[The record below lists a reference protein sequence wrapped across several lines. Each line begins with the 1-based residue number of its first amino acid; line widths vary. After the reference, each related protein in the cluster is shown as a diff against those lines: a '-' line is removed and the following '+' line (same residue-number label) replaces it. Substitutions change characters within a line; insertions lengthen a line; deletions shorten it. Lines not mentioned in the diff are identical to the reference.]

1 MEIGKQLP
9 TLLIIQGPT
18 ASGKTKLAI
27 DLALYFDTEIISS
40 DARQFYSE
48 MSIGT
53 AKPSDIELAQATH
66 HFINSHSIQQ
76 DFTAANFAQEASILL
91 SRLFETKKFVVLVGG
106 SNMYIDALIDG
117 LDDIPSDISL
127 KKELNSILEINGIDE
142 FLEELREKDPETYLS
157 IDRNNPH
164 RVLRAIEAIRLTGK
178 KVSELKQGLK
188 KVNQFNTIRFAIQW
202 ERDILYNRINQ
213 RVDAMMKEGLLE
225 EVQSLLPQRTLNA
238 LKTVGYTELIKHLDG
253 EITLDFAL
261 DQIKQHSR
269 NYAKRQ
275 LTWLRRYHDLYWLD
289 PNSITPLLE
298 QVLSK
303 LDKDENFLIR

>member
-27 DLALYFDTEIISS
+27 NLALHFDTQIISA

-53 AKPSDIELAQATH
+53 AKPSDIELAQAKH

-91 SRLFETKKFVVLVGG
+91 HRLFQTRKVVVLVGG

-117 LDDIPSDISL
+117 LDDIPSDVLL
-127 KKELNSILEINGIDE
+127 KKELNSILETIGIDV
-142 FLEELREKDPETYLS
+142 FLEELKEKDLETYLS
-157 IDRNNPH
+157 IDKNNPH

-188 KVNQFNTIRFAIQW
+188 KVNQYNTIRFAIEW
-202 ERDILYNRINQ
+202 ERDTLYNRINQ
-213 RVDAMMKEGLLE
+213 RVDLMMEDGLLE
-225 EVQSLLPQRTLNA
+225 EVQSLLPQRSLNA
-238 LKTVGYTELIKHLDG
+238 LKTVGYTELIKHLEG

-261 DQIKQHSR
+261 DQIKQHTR

-275 LTWLRRYHDLYWLD
+275 LTWLRRYHDLYWLN

-303 LDKDENFLIR
+303 MDKDGSFLIG

>member
-27 DLALYFDTEIISS
+27 DLALHFDTQIISA
-40 DARQFYSE
+40 DARQFYCE

-53 AKPSDIELAQATH
+53 AKPSDIELAQAKH

-117 LDDIPSDISL
+117 LDDIPSDILL
-127 KKELNSILEINGIDE
+127 KKELNSILEINGINE
-142 FLEELREKDPETYLS
+142 FLDELKEKDPVTYLS
-157 IDRNNPH
+157 IDKNNPH

-178 KVSELKQGLK
+178 KVSELKQGMK
-188 KVNQFNTIRFAIQW
+188 KVNHFNTIRFAIEW

-213 RVDAMMKEGLLE
+213 RVDAMMEDGLLE
-225 EVQSLLPQRTLNA
+225 EVQSLLPQRSLNA

-261 DQIKQHSR
+261 DQIKQHTR

>member
-27 DLALYFDTEIISS
+27 DLALYFDTEIISA

-127 KKELNSILEINGIDE
+127 KKELNSIVEINGIDE
-142 FLEELREKDPETYLS
+142 FLEELREKDTETYLS

-178 KVSELKQGLK
+178 KVSELKQGMK

-261 DQIKQHSR
+261 DQIKQHTR

>member
-1 MEIGKQLP
+1 LEIGKQLP

-27 DLALYFDTEIISS
+27 NLALYFDTEIISA

-53 AKPSDIELAQATH
+53 AKPSAIELAQATH

-117 LDDIPSDISL
+117 LDDIPSDVSL
-127 KKELNSILEINGIDE
+127 KKELNSSLEKIGIDV
-142 FLEELREKDPETYLS
+142 FLEELKEKDIETYLS
-157 IDRNNPH
+157 IDKNNPH

-225 EVQSLLPQRTLNA
+225 EVQSLLSQRTLNA

-253 EITLDFAL
+253 KITLDFAL
-261 DQIKQHSR
+261 DQIKQHTR

-289 PNSITPLLE
+289 PNSNNPLLE

-303 LDKDENFLIR
+303 KDKDENFLIR

>member
-27 DLALYFDTEIISS
+27 DLALYFDTEIISA

-117 LDDIPSDISL
+117 LDDIPSDVSL
-127 KKELNSILEINGIDE
+127 KK
-142 FLEELREKDPETYLS
+142 
-157 IDRNNPH
+157 
-164 RVLRAIEAIRLTGK
+164 
-178 KVSELKQGLK
+178 
-188 KVNQFNTIRFAIQW
+188 
-202 ERDILYNRINQ
+202 
-213 RVDAMMKEGLLE
+213 
-225 EVQSLLPQRTLNA
+225 
-238 LKTVGYTELIKHLDG
+238 
-253 EITLDFAL
+253 
-261 DQIKQHSR
+261 
-269 NYAKRQ
+269 
-275 LTWLRRYHDLYWLD
+275 
-289 PNSITPLLE
+289 
-298 QVLSK
+298 
-303 LDKDENFLIR
+303 

>member
-27 DLALYFDTEIISS
+27 DLALYFDTEIISA

-91 SRLFETKKFVVLVGG
+91 SRLFETQKFVVLVGG

-117 LDDIPSDISL
+117 LDDIPSDILL
-127 KKELNSILEINGIDE
+127 KKELNSILEINGINE
-142 FLEELREKDPETYLS
+142 FLDELKEKDPVTYLS
-157 IDRNNPH
+157 IDKNNPH

-213 RVDAMMKEGLLE
+213 RVDIMMELGLLE

-261 DQIKQHSR
+261 DQIKQHTR

>member
-9 TLLIIQGPT
+9 TLLIIQGTT

-27 DLALYFDTEIISS
+27 DLALYFDTEIISA
-40 DARQFYSE
+40 DARQFYCE

-53 AKPSDIELAQATH
+53 AKPSDIELAQAKH

-76 DFTAANFAQEASILL
+76 DFTAANFAQESTILL
-91 SRLFETKKFVVLVGG
+91 HRLFETRKVVVLVGG

-117 LDDIPSDISL
+117 LDDIPSDVSL
-127 KKELNSILEINGIDE
+127 KKELNSSLEKIGIDV
-142 FLEELREKDPETYLS
+142 FLEELKEKDPETYLS
-157 IDRNNPH
+157 IDKNNPH
-164 RVLRAIEAIRLTGK
+164 RVLRAIEAIRLSGK
-178 KVSELKQGLK
+178 KISELKQGLK
-188 KVNQFNTIRFAIQW
+188 KDNQFNTIRFAIEW
-202 ERDILYNRINQ
+202 ERDTLYDRINQ
-213 RVDAMMKEGLLE
+213 RVDLMMADGLLE

-261 DQIKQHSR
+261 DQIKQHTR

-275 LTWLRRYHDLYWLD
+275 LTWLRRYKDLHCLN
-289 PNSITPLLE
+289 PNSMTPLLE

-303 LDKDENFLIR
+303 MDKDGSFLIG

>member
-27 DLALYFDTEIISS
+27 DLALHFDTQIISA

-53 AKPSDIELAQATH
+53 AKPTDIELAQAKH

-76 DFTAANFAQEASILL
+76 DFTAANFAQESTILL
-91 SRLFETKKFVVLVGG
+91 HRLFETRKVVVLVGG

-117 LDDIPSDISL
+117 LDDIPSDVLL
-127 KKELNSILEINGIDE
+127 KKELNSSLEKIGIDV
-142 FLEELREKDPETYLS
+142 FLEELKEKDPETYLS
-157 IDRNNPH
+157 IDKNNPH
-164 RVLRAIEAIRLTGK
+164 RVLRAIEAIRLSGK
-178 KVSELKQGLK
+178 KISELKQGLK
-188 KVNQFNTIRFAIQW
+188 KDNQFNTIRFAIEW
-202 ERDILYNRINQ
+202 ERDTLYDRINQ
-213 RVDAMMKEGLLE
+213 RVDLMMADGLLE

-261 DQIKQHSR
+261 DQIKQHTR

-289 PNSITPLLE
+289 PNSMTPLLE

-303 LDKDENFLIR
+303 MDKDGSFLIG

>member
-27 DLALYFDTEIISS
+27 DLALHFDTQIISA
-40 DARQFYSE
+40 DARQFYCE

-53 AKPSDIELAQATH
+53 AKPSDIELAQAKH

-91 SRLFETKKFVVLVGG
+91 SRLFETQKFVVLVGG
-106 SNMYIDALIDG
+106 SNMYIDVLIDG
-117 LDDIPSDISL
+117 LDDIPSDILL
-127 KKELNSILEINGIDE
+127 KKELNSILEINGINE
-142 FLEELREKDPETYLS
+142 FLDELKEKDPVTYLS
-157 IDRNNPH
+157 IDKNNPH

-178 KVSELKQGLK
+178 KVSELKQGMK
-188 KVNQFNTIRFAIQW
+188 KVNHFNTIRFAIEW

-213 RVDAMMKEGLLE
+213 RVDAMMEDGLLE
-225 EVQSLLPQRTLNA
+225 EVQSLLPQRSLNA

-289 PNSITPLLE
+289 PNSMTPLLE

-303 LDKDENFLIR
+303 MDKDGSFLIG

>member
-1 MEIGKQLP
+1 MEISRQLP

-27 DLALYFDTEIISS
+27 DLALYFDTEIISA

-53 AKPSDIELAQATH
+53 AKPSDIELAQAKH

-76 DFTAANFAQEASILL
+76 DFTAANFAQESTILL
-91 SRLFETKKFVVLVGG
+91 HRLFQTRKVVVLVGG

-117 LDDIPSDISL
+117 LDDIPSDVLL
-127 KKELNSILEINGIDE
+127 KKELNSILETIGIDV
-142 FLEELREKDPETYLS
+142 FLEELKEKDPETYLS
-157 IDRNNPH
+157 IDKNNPH

-178 KVSELKQGLK
+178 KVSELKQGMK
-188 KVNQFNTIRFAIQW
+188 KVNQFNTIRFAIEW

-261 DQIKQHSR
+261 DQIKQHTR

-298 QVLSK
+298 QVVSK
-303 LDKDENFLIR
+303 IDKDGSFLIG

>member
-27 DLALYFDTEIISS
+27 DLALYFDTEIISA

-76 DFTAANFAQEASILL
+76 DFTAANFAQESTILL
-91 SRLFETKKFVVLVGG
+91 HRLFQTRKVVVLVGG

-117 LDDIPSDISL
+117 LDDIPSDVLL
-127 KKELNSILEINGIDE
+127 KKELNSSLEKIGIDV
-142 FLEELREKDPETYLS
+142 FLEELKEKDPETYLS
-157 IDRNNPH
+157 IDKNNPH
-164 RVLRAIEAIRLTGK
+164 RVLRAIEAIRLSGK
-178 KVSELKQGLK
+178 KISELKQGLK
-188 KVNQFNTIRFAIQW
+188 KDNQFNTIRFAIEW
-202 ERDILYNRINQ
+202 ERDTLYDRINQ
-213 RVDAMMKEGLLE
+213 RVDLMMAEGLLE
-225 EVQSLLPQRTLNA
+225 EVQSLLPQRSLNA

-261 DQIKQHSR
+261 DQIKQHTR

-289 PNSITPLLE
+289 PNSMTPLLE

-303 LDKDENFLIR
+303 MDKDGSFLIG

>member
-27 DLALYFDTEIISS
+27 DLALYFDTEIISA

-117 LDDIPSDISL
+117 LDDIPSDVSL
-127 KKELNSILEINGIDE
+127 KKELNSSLEKIGIDV
-142 FLEELREKDPETYLS
+142 FLEELKEKDPETYLS
-157 IDRNNPH
+157 IDKNNPQ
-164 RVLRAIEAIRLTGK
+164 RVLRAIEAIRLSGK
-178 KVSELKQGLK
+178 KISKLKRGLK
-188 KVNQFNTIRFAIQW
+188 KENPFNTIRFAIEW

-213 RVDAMMKEGLLE
+213 RVDIMMELGLLE
-225 EVQSLLPQRTLNA
+225 EVQSLMPQRTLNA
-238 LKTVGYTELIKHLDG
+238 LKTVGYTELINHLDG
-253 EITLDFAL
+253 GISLDFAL
-261 DQIKQHSR
+261 DQIKQHTR

-275 LTWLRRYHDLYWLD
+275 LTWLRRYHDLYWLN

-298 QVLSK
+298 QVVSK
-303 LDKDENFLIR
+303 IDKDGSFLIG

>member
-27 DLALYFDTEIISS
+27 DLALYFDTEIISA

-76 DFTAANFAQEASILL
+76 DFTAANFAQEACILL

-117 LDDIPSDISL
+117 LDPIPSDVSL
-127 KKELNSILEINGIDE
+127 KKELNFLLEKNGIGV

-178 KVSELKQGLK
+178 KVSELKQGMK
-188 KVNQFNTIRFAIQW
+188 KVNQFNTIRFAIEW
-202 ERDILYNRINQ
+202 ERDTLYDRINQ
-213 RVDAMMKEGLLE
+213 RVDLMMAEGLLE
-225 EVQSLLPQRTLNA
+225 EVQSLLPQRSLNA

-289 PNSITPLLE
+289 PNSMTPLLE

-303 LDKDENFLIR
+303 MDKDGSFLIG

>member
-1 MEIGKQLP
+1 LEIGKQLP

-27 DLALYFDTEIISS
+27 DLALHFDTQIISA
-40 DARQFYSE
+40 DARQFYCE
-48 MSIGT
+48 ISIGT
-53 AKPSDIELAQATH
+53 AKPSDIELAQAPH

-91 SRLFETKKFVVLVGG
+91 HRLFQTRKVVVLVGG

-117 LDDIPSDISL
+117 LDDIPSDLSL
-127 KKELNSILEINGIDE
+127 KKELNSSLEKNSIDV
-142 FLEELREKDPETYLS
+142 FLEELKEKDPETYLS
-157 IDRNNPH
+157 IDKNNPH

-188 KVNQFNTIRFAIQW
+188 KDNPFNTIRFAIEW

-225 EVQSLLPQRTLNA
+225 EVQSLMPQRSLNA

-253 EITLDFAL
+253 EITLDSAL
-261 DQIKQHSR
+261 DQIKQHTR

-275 LTWLRRYHDLYWLD
+275 LTWLRRYNDLHCLN
-289 PNSITPLLE
+289 PNSMTPLLE

-303 LDKDENFLIR
+303 MDKDGIFLIG

>member
-1 MEIGKQLP
+1 MNLP
-9 TLLIIQGPT
+9 TLVIIQGPT

-27 DLALYFDTEIISS
+27 DLALYFDTEIISA

-53 AKPSDIELAQATH
+53 AKPSAIELAQATH

-106 SNMYIDALIDG
+106 SNMFVDALIDG
-117 LDDIPSDISL
+117 LDPIPSDVLL
-127 KKELNSILEINGIDE
+127 KKELNMLLEKNGIGV
-142 FLEELREKDPETYLS
+142 FLEELRDKDPETYLS

-164 RVLRAIEAIRLTGK
+164 RVLRAIEAIRLSGK
-178 KVSELKQGLK
+178 KISELKRGLK
-188 KVNQFNTIRFAIQW
+188 KENPFNTIRFAIDW

-213 RVDAMMKEGLLE
+213 RVDTMLELGLLE
-225 EVQSLLPQRTLNA
+225 EVQSLLTQRSLNA

-253 EITLDFAL
+253 EITLDFAI
-261 DQIKQHSR
+261 DQIKQHTR

-275 LTWLRRYHDLYWLD
+275 LTWLRSYKDLNWLN
-289 PNSITPLLE
+289 PNSKIPLLE
-298 QVLSK
+298 QLLAKIV
-303 LDKDENFLIR
+303 KDEKILLE

>member
-1 MEIGKQLP
+1 LEIGKQLP

-27 DLALYFDTEIISS
+27 DLALHFETQIISA

-66 HFINSHSIQQ
+66 HFINSHSIQE
-76 DFTAANFAQEASILL
+76 DFTAANFEKEASILL
-91 SRLFETKKFVVLVGG
+91 SRLFETKKYVVLVGG

-117 LDDIPSDISL
+117 LDDIPSDVSL
-127 KKELNSILEINGIDE
+127 KKKLNSILEINGIDE
-142 FLEELREKDPETYLS
+142 LLEELKEKDPETYLS
-157 IDRNNPH
+157 IDKNNPH

-188 KVNQFNTIRFAIQW
+188 KVNPFNTIRFAIEW
-202 ERDILYNRINQ
+202 ERDTLYNRINQ
-213 RVDAMMKEGLLE
+213 RVEAMIKDGLLE

-253 EITLDFAL
+253 EITLDFAI
-261 DQIKQHSR
+261 DQIKQHTR

-275 LTWLRRYHDLYWLD
+275 LTWLRKYNDLYWLD

-303 LDKDENFLIR
+303 IDKDESFLIG

>member
-1 MEIGKQLP
+1 MNLP
-9 TLLIIQGPT
+9 TLVIIQGPT

-27 DLALYFDTEIISS
+27 DLALYFDTEIISA

-53 AKPSDIELAQATH
+53 AKPSAIELAQATH

-106 SNMYIDALIDG
+106 SNMFVDALIDG
-117 LDDIPSDISL
+117 LDPIPSDVLL
-127 KKELNSILEINGIDE
+127 KKELNMLLEKNGIGV
-142 FLEELREKDPETYLS
+142 FLEELRDKDPETYLS

-164 RVLRAIEAIRLTGK
+164 RVLRAIEAIRLSGK
-178 KVSELKQGLK
+178 KISELKRGLK
-188 KVNQFNTIRFAIQW
+188 KENPFNTIRFAIDW

-213 RVDAMMKEGLLE
+213 RVDIMMELGLLE
-225 EVQSLLPQRTLNA
+225 EVQSLMPQRTLNA
-238 LKTVGYTELIKHLDG
+238 LKTVGYTELINHLDG
-253 EITLDFAL
+253 GISLDFAI
-261 DQIKQHSR
+261 DQIKQHTR

-275 LTWLRRYHDLYWLD
+275 LTWLRSYTDLNWLS
-289 PNSITPLLE
+289 PSSKIPLLE
-298 QVLSK
+298 QLIDK
-303 LDKDENFLIR
+303 IAKDEKIRE

>member
-27 DLALYFDTEIISS
+27 DLALHFDTQIISA
-40 DARQFYSE
+40 DARIFYCE

-53 AKPSDIELAQATH
+53 AKPSDIELAQAKH

-76 DFTAANFAQEASILL
+76 DFTAANFAKEASILL
-91 SRLFETKKFVVLVGG
+91 HRLFETRKVVVLVGG

-117 LDDIPSDISL
+117 LDDIPSDVSL

-142 FLEELREKDPETYLS
+142 FLEELKEKDPETYVS
-157 IDRNNPH
+157 IDKNNPH

-188 KVNQFNTIRFAIQW
+188 KNNPYNTIRFAIEW

-225 EVQSLLPQRTLNA
+225 EVQSLMPQRSLNA

-253 EITLDFAL
+253 EITLDFAI
-261 DQIKQHSR
+261 DQIKQHTR

-275 LTWLRRYHDLYWLD
+275 LTWLRRYQDLYWLN

-303 LDKDENFLIR
+303 IDKDESFLIR

>member
-1 MEIGKQLP
+1 LEIGKQLP

-27 DLALYFDTEIISS
+27 DLALHFDTQIISA
-40 DARQFYSE
+40 DARQFYCE

-53 AKPSDIELAQATH
+53 AKPTDIELAQAKH

-76 DFTAANFAQEASILL
+76 DFTAANFAQESTILL
-91 SRLFETKKFVVLVGG
+91 HRLFETRKVVVLVGG

-117 LDDIPSDISL
+117 LDDIPSDVLL
-127 KKELNSILEINGIDE
+127 KKELNSSLEKIGIDV
-142 FLEELREKDPETYLS
+142 FLEELKEKDPETYLS
-157 IDRNNPH
+157 IDKNNPH
-164 RVLRAIEAIRLTGK
+164 RVLRAIEAIRLSGK
-178 KVSELKQGLK
+178 KISELKQGLK
-188 KVNQFNTIRFAIQW
+188 KDNQFNTIRFAIEW
-202 ERDILYNRINQ
+202 ERDTLYDRINQ
-213 RVDAMMKEGLLE
+213 RVDLMMAEGLLE
-225 EVQSLLPQRTLNA
+225 EVQSLLPQRSHNA

-261 DQIKQHSR
+261 DQIKQHTR

-289 PNSITPLLE
+289 PNSMTPLLE

-303 LDKDENFLIR
+303 MDKDGSFLIG

>member
-1 MEIGKQLP
+1 MEIKVNSP
-9 TLLIIQGPT
+9 ILIVIQGPT

-27 DLALYFDTEIISS
+27 DLALHFDTQIISA

-53 AKPSDIELAQATH
+53 AKPTDIELAQAKH

-76 DFTAANFAQEASILL
+76 DFTAANFAQESTILL
-91 SRLFETKKFVVLVGG
+91 HRLFETRKVVVLVGG

-117 LDDIPSDISL
+117 LDDIPSDVLL
-127 KKELNSILEINGIDE
+127 KKELNSSLEKIGIDV
-142 FLEELREKDPETYLS
+142 FLEELKEKDPETYLS
-157 IDRNNPH
+157 IDKNNPH
-164 RVLRAIEAIRLTGK
+164 RVLRAIEAIRLSGK
-178 KVSELKQGLK
+178 KISELKQGLK
-188 KVNQFNTIRFAIQW
+188 KDNQFNTIRFAIEW
-202 ERDILYNRINQ
+202 ERDTLYDRINQ
-213 RVDAMMKEGLLE
+213 RVDLMMAEGLLE
-225 EVQSLLPQRTLNA
+225 EVQSLLPQRSLNA

-261 DQIKQHSR
+261 DQIKQHTR

-289 PNSITPLLE
+289 PNSMTPLLE

-303 LDKDENFLIR
+303 MDKDGSFLIG

>member
-27 DLALYFDTEIISS
+27 NLALYFDTEIISA

-53 AKPSDIELAQATH
+53 AKPSAIELAQATH

-117 LDDIPSDISL
+117 LDDIPSDVSL
-127 KKELNSILEINGIDE
+127 KKELNSSLEKIGIDV
-142 FLEELREKDPETYLS
+142 FLEELKEKDIETYLS
-157 IDRNNPH
+157 IDKNNPH

-225 EVQSLLPQRTLNA
+225 EVQSLLSQRTLNA

-253 EITLDFAL
+253 KITLDFAL
-261 DQIKQHSR
+261 DQIKQHTR

-289 PNSITPLLE
+289 PNSNNPLLE

-303 LDKDENFLIR
+303 KDKDENFLIR

>member
-1 MEIGKQLP
+1 LEIGKQLP

-27 DLALYFDTEIISS
+27 DLALHFDTQIISADS
-40 DARQFYSE
+40 RQFYCE

-53 AKPSDIELAQATH
+53 AKPSDIELAQAKH

-76 DFTAANFAQEASILL
+76 DFTAANFAKEASILL
-91 SRLFETKKFVVLVGG
+91 HRLFETRKVVVLVGG

-117 LDDIPSDISL
+117 LDDIPSDVSL

-142 FLEELREKDPETYLS
+142 FLEELKEKDPETYLS
-157 IDRNNPH
+157 IDKNNPH

-188 KVNQFNTIRFAIQW
+188 KDNPFNTIRFAIEW

-225 EVQSLLPQRTLNA
+225 EVQSLMPQRSLNA

-253 EITLDFAL
+253 EITLDSAL
-261 DQIKQHSR
+261 DQIKQHTR

-275 LTWLRRYHDLYWLD
+275 LTWLRRYNDLYWLD
-289 PNSITPLLE
+289 PNSIIPLLE

-303 LDKDENFLIR
+303 IDKDESFLIR

>member
-27 DLALYFDTEIISS
+27 DLALHFDTQIISA
-40 DARQFYSE
+40 DARQFYCE

-53 AKPSDIELAQATH
+53 AKPSDIELAQAKH

-76 DFTAANFAQEASILL
+76 DFTAANFAKEASILL
-91 SRLFETKKFVVLVGG
+91 HRLFETKKFVVLVGG

-117 LDDIPSDISL
+117 LDDIPSDVSL

-142 FLEELREKDPETYLS
+142 FLEELKEKDPETYVS
-157 IDRNNPH
+157 IDKNNPH

-188 KVNQFNTIRFAIQW
+188 KDNPFNTIRFAIEW

-225 EVQSLLPQRTLNA
+225 EVQSLMPQRSLNA

-253 EITLDFAL
+253 EITLDSAL
-261 DQIKQHSR
+261 DQIKQHTR

-275 LTWLRRYHDLYWLD
+275 LTWLRRYNDLYWLD
-289 PNSITPLLE
+289 PNSIIPLLE

-303 LDKDENFLIR
+303 IDKDESFLIR

>member
-27 DLALYFDTEIISS
+27 DLALYFDTEIISA

-117 LDDIPSDISL
+117 LDDIPSDVSL
-127 KKELNSILEINGIDE
+127 KKELNFLLEKNGIGV

-157 IDRNNPH
+157 IDKNNPH
-164 RVLRAIEAIRLTGK
+164 RVLRAIEAIRLSGK
-178 KVSELKQGLK
+178 KISELKQGLK
-188 KVNQFNTIRFAIQW
+188 KNNPFNTIRFAIDW
-202 ERDILYNRINQ
+202 DRDTLYDRINQ
-213 RVDAMMKEGLLE
+213 RVDLMMAEGLLE
-225 EVQSLLPQRTLNA
+225 EVQSLLPQRSLNA

-253 EITLDFAL
+253 EITFDFAL
-261 DQIKQHSR
+261 DQIKQHTR

-289 PNSITPLLE
+289 PNSMTPLLE

-303 LDKDENFLIR
+303 MDKDGSFLIG

>member
-9 TLLIIQGPT
+9 TLLIIQGTT

-27 DLALYFDTEIISS
+27 DLALYFDTEIISA
-40 DARQFYSE
+40 DARQFYCE

-53 AKPSDIELAQATH
+53 AKPSDIELAQAKH

-76 DFTAANFAQEASILL
+76 DFTAANFAQESTILL
-91 SRLFETKKFVVLVGG
+91 HRLFETRKVVVLVGG

-117 LDDIPSDISL
+117 LDDIPSDVSL
-127 KKELNSILEINGIDE
+127 KKELNSSLEKIGIDV
-142 FLEELREKDPETYLS
+142 FLEELKKKDPVTYLS
-157 IDRNNPH
+157 IDKNNPH

-188 KVNQFNTIRFAIQW
+188 KNNPFNTIRFAIEW
-202 ERDILYNRINQ
+202 ERDTLYNRINQ
-213 RVDAMMKEGLLE
+213 RVDSMMEEGLLE

-253 EITLDFAL
+253 EITMDFAI
-261 DQIKQHSR
+261 DQIKQHTR

-275 LTWLRRYHDLYWLD
+275 LTWLRRYKDLHCLN
-289 PNSITPLLE
+289 PNSMTPLLE

-303 LDKDENFLIR
+303 MDKDGSFLIG

>member
-1 MEIGKQLP
+1 MNLP
-9 TLLIIQGPT
+9 TLVIIQGPT

-27 DLALYFDTEIISS
+27 DLALYFDTEIISA

-53 AKPSDIELAQATH
+53 AKPSAIELAQATH

-106 SNMYIDALIDG
+106 SNMFVDALIDG
-117 LDDIPSDISL
+117 LDPIPSDVLL
-127 KKELNSILEINGIDE
+127 KKELNMLLEKNGIGV
-142 FLEELREKDPETYLS
+142 FLEELRDKDPETYLS

-164 RVLRAIEAIRLTGK
+164 RVLRAIEAIRLSGK
-178 KVSELKQGLK
+178 KISELKRGLK
-188 KVNQFNTIRFAIQW
+188 KENPFNTIRFAIDW
-202 ERDILYNRINQ
+202 KRDILYNRINQ
-213 RVDAMMKEGLLE
+213 RVDTMLELGLLE
-225 EVQSLLPQRTLNA
+225 EVQSLLTQRSLNA

-253 EITLDFAL
+253 EITLDFAI
-261 DQIKQHSR
+261 DQIKQHTR

-275 LTWLRRYHDLYWLD
+275 LTWLRSYKDLNWLN
-289 PNSITPLLE
+289 PNSKIPLLE
-298 QVLSK
+298 QLLAKIV
-303 LDKDENFLIR
+303 KDEKILLE

>member
-1 MEIGKQLP
+1 MNLP
-9 TLLIIQGPT
+9 TLVIIQGPT

-27 DLALYFDTEIISS
+27 DLALYFDTEIISA

-53 AKPSDIELAQATH
+53 AKPSAIELAQATH

-106 SNMYIDALIDG
+106 SNMFVDALIDG
-117 LDDIPSDISL
+117 LDPIPSDVLL
-127 KKELNSILEINGIDE
+127 KKELNMLLEKNGIGV
-142 FLEELREKDPETYLS
+142 FLEELRDKDPETYLS

-164 RVLRAIEAIRLTGK
+164 RVLRAIEAIRLSGK
-178 KVSELKQGLK
+178 KISELKRGLK
-188 KVNQFNTIRFAIQW
+188 KENPFNTIRFAIDW

-213 RVDAMMKEGLLE
+213 RVDIMMELGLLE
-225 EVQSLLPQRTLNA
+225 EVQSLLTQRSLNA

-253 EITLDFAL
+253 EITLDFAI
-261 DQIKQHSR
+261 DQIKQHTR

-275 LTWLRRYHDLYWLD
+275 LTWLRSYKDLNWLN
-289 PNSITPLLE
+289 PNSKIPLLE
-298 QVLSK
+298 QLLAKIV
-303 LDKDENFLIR
+303 KDEKILLE

>member
-27 DLALYFDTEIISS
+27 DLALYFDTEIISA

-53 AKPSDIELAQATH
+53 AKPSDIELAQAKH

-76 DFTAANFAQEASILL
+76 DFTAANFAQESTILL
-91 SRLFETKKFVVLVGG
+91 HRLFETRKVVVLVGG

-117 LDDIPSDISL
+117 LDDIPSDVSL
-127 KKELNSILEINGIDE
+127 KKELNSSLEKIGIDV
-142 FLEELREKDPETYLS
+142 FLEELKKKDPVTYLS
-157 IDRNNPH
+157 IDKNNPH

-188 KVNQFNTIRFAIQW
+188 KNNPFNTIRFAIEW
-202 ERDILYNRINQ
+202 ERDTLYNRINQ
-213 RVDAMMKEGLLE
+213 RVDSMMKEGLLE

-253 EITLDFAL
+253 EITMDFAI
-261 DQIKQHSR
+261 DQIKQHTR

-275 LTWLRRYHDLYWLD
+275 LTWLRRYKDLHCLN
-289 PNSITPLLE
+289 PNSMTPLLE

-303 LDKDENFLIR
+303 MDKDGSFLIG

>member
-27 DLALYFDTEIISS
+27 DLALHFDTQIISA

-66 HFINSHSIQQ
+66 HFINSHSIQE
-76 DFTAANFAQEASILL
+76 DFTAANFEKEASILL
-91 SRLFETKKFVVLVGG
+91 SRLFETKKYVVLVGG

-117 LDDIPSDISL
+117 LDDIPSDVSL
-127 KKELNSILEINGIDE
+127 KKKLNSILEINGIDE
-142 FLEELREKDPETYLS
+142 LLEELKEKDPETYLS
-157 IDRNNPH
+157 IDKNNPH

-188 KVNQFNTIRFAIQW
+188 KVNPFNTIRFAIEW
-202 ERDILYNRINQ
+202 ERDTLYNRINQ
-213 RVDAMMKEGLLE
+213 RVEAMIKDGLLE

-253 EITLDFAL
+253 EITLDFAI
-261 DQIKQHSR
+261 DQIKQHTR

-275 LTWLRRYHDLYWLD
+275 LTWLRKYNDLYWLD

-303 LDKDENFLIR
+303 IDKDESFLIG